1 MAAIAQRGRIRKK
14 KMRGTLMLTS
24 MMDMFTIILVF
35 LIKTYSAEGNILTN
49 ADNLVLP
56 NSISKKKPK
65 EVTLQVAVSPDMI
78 LVDNIPIVPTDDARR
93 IPMDEADPVIAKL
106 EEKLAQCY
114 AQEEE
119 MVKMGAMNKV
129 EGKVVVQMDKNIEF
143 DVLFKVMNTCGKV
156 GYNNMNFAV
165 MEREGGGE

>member
-1 MAAIAQRGRIRKK
+1 MAKVLRGRVRPKIISYS
-14 KMRGTLMLTS
+14 LNITS

-35 LIKTYSAEGNILTN
+35 LLKMYSAEGSVLTN

-56 NSISKKKPK
+56 NSTSKKKPK
-65 EVTLQVAVSPDMI
+65 EVNLQLAVTTDMI
-78 LVDNIPIVPTDDARR
+78 LVDNQPVVPTDDARR
-93 IPMDEADPVIAKL
+93 IPQENPDPSIVKL
-106 EEKLAQCY
+106 EETLASFY

-119 MVKMGAMNKV
+119 MVKMGALNKV
-129 EGKVVVQMDKNIEF
+129 MGKVVIQVDKNIEF

-165 MEREGGGE
+165 MEREG

>member
-1 MAAIAQRGRIRKK
+1 
-14 KMRGTLMLTS
+14 MLTS

-35 LIKTYSAEGNILTN
+35 LLKSYSSEGTILTN

-56 NSISKKKPK
+56 NSISKKKPS
-65 EVTLQVAVSPDMI
+65 EVNLQVAVSPDMV
-78 LVDNIPIVPTDDARR
+78 LVDNKPCVPTEDIER
-93 IPMDEADPVIAKL
+93 IPREKPDPEVTKL
-106 EEKLAQCY
+106 KEMLEKYY

-119 MVKMGAMNKV
+119 MVKLGALNKV
-129 EGKVVVQMDKNIEF
+129 EGKIVIQVDKNIPF

-165 MEREGGGE
+165 MERER

>member
-1 MAAIAQRGRIRKK
+1 MPKQRGRGIKPKREA
-14 KMRGTLMLTS
+14 GLNITS

-35 LIKTYSAEGNILTN
+35 LLKSFSSEGTMLTN

-56 NSISKKKPK
+56 NSSSKKKPT
-65 EVTLQVAVSPDMI
+65 EVNLQIAVTNEMI
-78 LVDNIPIVPTDDARR
+78 LVDNLPVVPTKDVRN
-93 IPMDEADPVIAKL
+93 IPQENPDPVEPKL
-106 EEKLAQCY
+106 EESLRSHY

-119 MVKMGAMNKV
+119 MVRLGALNKV
-129 EGKVVVQMDKNIEF
+129 EGKAIIQVDKNMDF

-165 MEREGGGE
+165 MERES

>member
-1 MAAIAQRGRIRKK
+1 MGKGRGKK
-14 KMRGTLMLTS
+14 VPRSSDLNITS

-35 LIKTYSAEGNILTN
+35 LLKSFSAEGSILTN

-56 NSISKKKPK
+56 NSESKKKPQ
-65 EVTLQVAVSPDMI
+65 EVNLQVAVTNDMI
-78 LVDNIPIVPTDDARR
+78 LVDNLPIVPTEDVRKIPADD
-93 IPMDEADPVIAKL
+93 PDPAAGKL
-106 EEKLAQCY
+106 EEKLKACM

-119 MVKMGAMNKV
+119 MVRVGALNAIQ
-129 EGKVVVQMDKNIEF
+129 GKIIVQVDKNIDF

-165 MEREGGGE
+165 MEREE